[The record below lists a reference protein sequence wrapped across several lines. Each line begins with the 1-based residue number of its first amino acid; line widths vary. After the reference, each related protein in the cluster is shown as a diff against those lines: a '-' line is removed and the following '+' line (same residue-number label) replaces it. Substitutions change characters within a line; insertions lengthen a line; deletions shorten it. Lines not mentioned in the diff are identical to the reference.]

1 MSNDQQDRVAKNE
14 VFTGQSSGNNPQGLP
29 TRNVM
34 KDDFGFEVPVESVP
48 LPSKGATYS
57 ADSAMHGK
65 ELVSIKAM
73 TAKEE
78 DILTSKALIKKGT
91 VISELL
97 KSCVVE
103 PGFDPDATLTGD
115 RNALMVALRITGYGS
130 EYKVEVDC
138 PACGE
143 RSKQSFDLTQ
153 LPIKRLDIDPI
164 SLGANLFEVELPLTK
179 KKVRWKFLTGKE
191 EREMSQTQE
200 RKKKQGMLN
209 DNLVTTRLTHSIHS
223 VGEVTDKTKIGF
235 FIRNMPARDSLF
247 LRKYIDKNEPGIDM
261 KSWMDCPSC
270 LESSEVRLPLGASFF
285 WPDTE

>member
-1 MSNDQQDRVAKNE
+1 MSNDQQNRTTKNE
-14 VFTGQSSGNNPQGLP
+14 VFTNQPGNPQGLP

-48 LPSKGATYS
+48 LPSKGVTYS

-65 ELVSIKAM
+65 ELIAIRAM

-97 KSCVVE
+97 KSCIVE
-103 PGFDPDATLTGD
+103 PGFNPDDALTGD

-130 EYKVEVDC
+130 DYNVEVDC

-179 KKVRWKFLTGKE
+179 KKVKWKFLTGKE
-191 EREMSQTQE
+191 EREISLTQE

-209 DNLVTTRLTHSIHS
+209 DNLVTTRLTQAIHQ

-247 LRKYIDKNEPGIDM
+247 LRKYIDKHEPGIDM